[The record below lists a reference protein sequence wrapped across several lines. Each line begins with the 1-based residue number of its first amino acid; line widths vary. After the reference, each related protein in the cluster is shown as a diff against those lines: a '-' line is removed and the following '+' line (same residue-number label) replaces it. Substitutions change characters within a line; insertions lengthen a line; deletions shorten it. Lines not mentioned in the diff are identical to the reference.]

1 MSCSYTHTYM
11 DVQHTDGGGGMMRKG
26 TSIASESPI
35 VYQKQRTKPC
45 PKLTK
50 PESAVLQD
58 LQIILLCTSMG
69 SRTHVEVYICES
81 QHLEC
86 LEYRRRGSGVQ
97 VQPQLSGEFGRQ
109 SRLQP
114 RPYPLHFLISFKVD
128 MYVMLSP
135 DKIDKTFIEAL
146 SKFEE
151 RAVQNAF
158 GKKSYLISCYSLKQ
172 HIVQEYKFF
181 IPGAF
186 SSCLQ
191 IMRCSLLHFN
201 CVTYHTYIRMYKEEM
216 CSLQN
221 S

>member
-135 DKIDKTFIEAL
+135 DKLIKHSLKHSVSLRREL
-146 SKFEE
+146 SKMPLE
-151 RAVQNAF
+151 
-158 GKKSYLISCYSLKQ
+158 KKSYLISCYSLKQ

-191 IMRCSLLHFN
+191 FMRCSLLTF
-201 CVTYHTYIRMYKEEM
+201 
-216 CSLQN
+216 
-221 S
+221 